1 MVKKN
6 QKKGGRPTKM
16 TNDVIGKLEMAFST
30 GATDIEACIVADINP
45 DTLYEYC
52 KKNPEFS
59 ERKEVLKKK
68 PVLKAKQIVINYLNS
83 NDIDTAK
90 WYLERKAR
98 DEFSVKNVTELEGGL
113 KVSLVEFVK
122 NGSSKD
128 ADKRNGQDE
137 NTGDI
142 RAADNRALP
151 D

>member
-1 MVKKN
+1 MEKKSKN
-6 QKKGGRPTKM
+6 KNGKEKKKTAKKSENKRGRPTKM
-16 TNDVIGKLEMAFST
+16 TNEVIGKLEMAFST

-98 DEFSVKNVTELEGGL
+98 DEFAAKQEVAVGNLE
-113 KVSLVEFVK
+113 
-122 NGSSKD
+122 SSPFKIEIID
-128 ADKRNGQDE
+128 
-137 NTGDI
+137 
-142 RAADNRALP
+142 
-151 D
+151 